1 MTLIDTSTWID
12 ALREKGAERSRD
24 QVADLIRSGEAAWC
38 PVIRL
43 ELWAGIGDARER
55 KVLSGF
61 GDVVAELPVTGEVWE
76 LAIDLAGLGRTKG
89 FTFPIPDLVG
99 FGAAGST
106 APNCCIAT
114 NISINSRKSRHRD
127 EIRQRRFF
135 WDGPATRIRS
145 SH

>member
-1 MTLIDTSTWID
+1 MESKKTWID
-12 ALREKGAERSRD
+12 ALREKGPEPSRD

-61 GDVVAELPVTGEVWE
+61 GDVVVELPVTGEIWE

-89 FTFPIPDLVG
+89 FTFPIPDLVVFACG
-99 FGAAGST
+99 RIHGT
-106 APNCCIAT
+106 
-114 NISINSRKSRHRD
+114 KLLHRD
-127 EIRQRRFF
+127 KHFDQLEK
-135 WDGPATRIRS
+135 S
-145 SH
+145 SPS

>member
-12 ALREKGAERSRD
+12 ALREKGPERSRD

-61 GDVVAELPVTGEVWE
+61 GDVVVELPVTGEVWE
-76 LAIDLAGLGRTKG
+76 LAIDLAGLGRTTG
-89 FTFPIPDLVG
+89 FSFPIPDLVVFACG
-99 FGAAGST
+99 RIHGAKLLH
-106 APNCCIAT
+106 CDKHFDQLED
-114 NISINSRKSRHRD
+114 ISPS
-127 EIRQRRFF
+127 
-135 WDGPATRIRS
+135 
-145 SH
+145 